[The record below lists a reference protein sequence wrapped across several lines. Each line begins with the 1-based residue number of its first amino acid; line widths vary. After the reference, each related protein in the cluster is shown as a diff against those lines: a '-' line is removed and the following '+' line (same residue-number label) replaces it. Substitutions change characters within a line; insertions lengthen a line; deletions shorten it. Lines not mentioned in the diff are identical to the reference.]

1 MYSMEN
7 YIWGLVAYVLGVLM
21 LTPLI
26 WWLSR
31 AIPWHP
37 VKAFFRILVLVFL
50 LTPAYPIDNTLYL
63 APAWSISLFEFVKPH
78 TEQGILRGLL
88 PIAWCFGV
96 IYTVDLCLWLLLRK
110 SRGPLWQARTP
121 VTGKTK

>member
-37 VKAFFRILVLVFL
+37 IKAFIRIFIMSLL
-50 LTPAYPIDNTLYL
+50 LTPAYPFDNTFYL
-63 APAWSISLFEFVKPH
+63 APAWAVGLFELIKPQ

-88 PIAWCFGV
+88 PIALCFVV
-96 IYTVDLCLWLLLRK
+96 IYTLESCWWLWLRQRK
-110 SRGPLWQARTP
+110 SRPSPQ
-121 VTGKTK
+121 